1 MHARLTP
8 RALAALVCLFL
19 LPATACQQSNGSA
32 ASEPSPTE
40 MPLYSVIEEEES
52 GPSRSIVVEV
62 STTEGLRLVFDD
74 VATRLTDE
82 AGYVVRINCA
92 GSYPENRLATGR
104 YAVGDTGATV
114 TGLKRNQKEFK
125 PVPGAECPRE

>member
-1 MHARLTP
+1 MHARLAP
-8 RALAALVCLFL
+8 RALAAFACLL
-19 LPATACQQSNGSA
+19 LPVTACQQSDSDA
-32 ASEPSPTE
+32 ASEPTPTE

-52 GPSRSIVVEV
+52 GPSRNIVVEV

-74 VATRLTDE
+74 VVARLTDE

-104 YAVGDTGATV
+104 YAAGDTGATV

-125 PVPGAECPRE
+125 PAPGAECPRE